1 MILIFGGT
9 TEGRKAAEVLEQAGK
24 PYYYST
30 KTGEQELSLQYGLCI
45 DGAMDEAAM
54 ELFCREHQ
62 IRLLI
67 DAAHPFAERLHATIA
82 AVAAASQLPIVRYDR
97 IYPPHESD
105 IHWCRD
111 YDDAM
116 RQLEAAGIDRLLM
129 LTGVQTI
136 ARLKP
141 FWQHH
146 DCWCRILDR
155 DSSRALAAKNGF
167 PEKKL
172 VYYEHSDIPT
182 LLAQLRPQA
191 IITKESGLS
200 GGFKEKV
207 EAARE
212 AGVEIFVV
220 ERPKPLYNS
229 PRGGEDW
236 PLSRPLSN
244 SPRGGEDSLSSSRN
258 DVIGFAALPPTGG
271 AGRGA
276 SFSIVTGPLG
286 LRRAV
291 EQHVPGFFPLKSGLT
306 TGTCATAAVKAALL
320 SLMGD
325 EEESVWVQ
333 LPDGESVLVDIDEVG
348 HGWAA
353 VVKDFSDDPD
363 VTRGCRIKAEV
374 ALKTP
379 DSLKP
384 PFPLKT
390 PSPLPLKGEGGHHQ
404 EEKTFASH
412 STLPLE
418 GERGGG
424 LGLEGAIRFLQGEG
438 VGRVTLPGLGI
449 PVGEPAINPT
459 PRRMIEAEV
468 RALTDAAVDITIS
481 VEGGRELA
489 KRTFNERVG
498 VVDGISIIGT
508 SGIVMPLSNEA
519 FVESIGREL
528 QVARAM
534 GCDAIGL
541 ASGKRGEEALL
552 AAEPDLRVVHY
563 GNFIGAALERAYA
576 MGFRR
581 AVLGIM
587 IGKAVKLAEGH
598 LDTHSHKVLMNKT
611 FLADVARQA
620 GVADAEERL
629 DGITMARE
637 LWALMPA
644 TFFERLQE
652 LCLSHCRRAFP
663 AGQLDVRIIKG

>member
-30 KTGEQELSLQYGLCI
+30 KTGEQELSLQHGLCI

-82 AVAAASQLPIVRYDR
+82 SVAATLQLPIVRYDR

-111 YDDAM
+111 YDDAI

-167 PEKKL
+167 PKKKL
-172 VYYEHSDIPT
+172 AYYEHSDIPT

-220 ERPKPLYNS
+220 ERPKPL
-229 PRGGEDW
+229 
-236 PLSRPLSN
+236 SRPLSN
-244 SPRGGEDSLSSSRN
+244 SPRGGEDSLSSRRN
-258 DVIGFAALPPTGG
+258 DVIGFAALPPTGGDGEGLPIGFAALPPTGG

-291 EQHVPGFFPLKSGLT
+291 EQHIPDFFPLKSGLT

-348 HGWAA
+348 QGWAA
-353 VVKDFSDDPD
+353 VVKDFSNDPD

-374 ALKTP
+374 ALP
-379 DSLKP
+379 DS
-384 PFPLKT
+384 PL
-390 PSPLPLKGEGGHHQ
+390 
-404 EEKTFASH
+404 
-412 STLPLE
+412 
-418 GERGGG
+418 
-424 LGLEGAIRFLQGEG
+424 RFLQGEG

-563 GNFIGAALERAYA
+563 GNFIGAALERAHA
-576 MGFRR
+576 LGFRR

-611 FLADVARQA
+611 FLVDVARQA

>member
-24 PYYYST
+24 LYYYST
-30 KTGEQELSLQYGLCI
+30 KTGEQELSLQHGLCI

-82 AVAAASQLPIVRYDR
+82 AVAAVLQLPIVRYDR
-97 IYPPHESD
+97 IYPPHEPD

-111 YDDAM
+111 YDDAI

-172 VYYEHSDIPT
+172 AYYEHSDIPT

-220 ERPKPLYNS
+220 ERPKPL
-229 PRGGEDW
+229 
-236 PLSRPLSN
+236 SRPLSN
-244 SPRGGEDSLSSSRN
+244 SPRGGENSLSSCIIESN
-258 DVIGFAALPPTGG
+258 GFTALPPTGG

-276 SFSIVTGPLG
+276 SSASFSLVTGPLG

-291 EQHVPGFFPLKSGLT
+291 EQHVPGFFTLKSGLT

-348 HGWAA
+348 QGWAA

-363 VTRGCRIKAEV
+363 VTRGCRIRAEV
-374 ALKTP
+374 KLRQTHP
-379 DSLKP
+379 Q
-384 PFPLKT
+384 
-390 PSPLPLKGEGGHHQ
+390 PLPSGRGEAGAVEAKGKE
-404 EEKTFASH
+404 S
-412 STLPLE
+412 LPL
-418 GERGGG
+418 RGD
-424 LGLEGAIRFLQGEG
+424 LEGSLRFLQGEG

-481 VEGGRELA
+481 VEDGRELA

-563 GNFIGAALERAYA
+563 GNFIGAALERAHA
-576 MGFRR
+576 LGFRR

-629 DGITMARE
+629 AGITMARE

>member
-24 PYYYST
+24 LYYYST
-30 KTGEQELSLQYGLCI
+30 KTGEQELSLQHGLCI

-82 AVAAASQLPIVRYDR
+82 AVAAVLQLPIVRYDR
-97 IYPPHESD
+97 IYPPHEPD

-111 YDDAM
+111 YDDAI

-172 VYYEHSDIPT
+172 AYYEHSDIPT

-220 ERPKPLYNS
+220 ERPKPL
-229 PRGGEDW
+229 
-236 PLSRPLSN
+236 SRPLSN
-244 SPRGGEDSLSSSRN
+244 SPRGGEDSLSSCIIESN
-258 DVIGFAALPPTGG
+258 GFTALPPTGG

-276 SFSIVTGPLG
+276 SSSSFSLVTGPLG

-291 EQHVPGFFPLKSGLT
+291 EQHVPGFFTLKSGLT

-348 HGWAA
+348 QGWAA

-363 VTRGCRIKAEV
+363 VTRGCRIRAEV
-374 ALKTP
+374 KLRQTHP
-379 DSLKP
+379 Q
-384 PFPLKT
+384 
-390 PSPLPLKGEGGHHQ
+390 PLPSGRGEAGAVEAKGKE
-404 EEKTFASH
+404 S
-412 STLPLE
+412 LPL
-418 GERGGG
+418 RGD
-424 LGLEGAIRFLQGEG
+424 LEGSLRFLQGEG

-481 VEGGRELA
+481 VEDGRELA

-563 GNFIGAALERAYA
+563 GNFIGAALERAHA
-576 MGFRR
+576 LGFRR

-629 DGITMARE
+629 AGITMARE